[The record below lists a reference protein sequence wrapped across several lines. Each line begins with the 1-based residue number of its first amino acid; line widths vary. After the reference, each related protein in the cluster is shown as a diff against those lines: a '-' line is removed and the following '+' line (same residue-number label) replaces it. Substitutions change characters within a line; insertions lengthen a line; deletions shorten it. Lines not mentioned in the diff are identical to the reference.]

1 MIYVVTDKST
11 GVEVYRYQADA
22 PIELVGMEFVTHDH
36 TPLVDT
42 ASDEA
47 TLIRMTWSQT
57 QWKRR
62 FTQVERL
69 AIREQSSRD
78 RRAFRYLQLRTD
90 LALFGRFVACAT
102 IKTEFGSAAQPSH
115 AMNRLA
121 LLRDLNAA

>member
-69 AIREQSSRD
+69 AIRDAATHSPELAD
-78 RRAFRYLQLRTD
+78 YLD
-90 LALFGRFVACAT
+90 LMNGADEIANDDPDT
-102 IKTEFGSAAQPSH
+102 IK
-115 AMNRLA
+115 AMN
-121 LLRDLNAA
+121 LLEAVGLIGEGRANEVLYA